1 MSFQLLVFDSRRG
14 NNEGE
19 EEDKVL
25 GFYPDST
32 PLNERVSLAG
42 LLQGLHIFSG
52 SLKRPQVGKTSNKI
66 SQKEATMF
74 RNQLDYHNMYH

>member
-32 PLNERVSLAG
+32 PNNERVSLAG

-52 SLKRPQVGKTSNKI
+52 SLERPQVGRHRQVVSI
-66 SQKEATMF
+66 QKSDQNNYLA
-74 RNQLDYHNMYH
+74 